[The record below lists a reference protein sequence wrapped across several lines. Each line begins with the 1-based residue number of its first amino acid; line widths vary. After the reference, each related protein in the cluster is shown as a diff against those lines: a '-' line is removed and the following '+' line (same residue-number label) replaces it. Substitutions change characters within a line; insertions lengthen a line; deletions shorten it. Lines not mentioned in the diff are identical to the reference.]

1 MVEKE
6 AVLFLLE
13 RLYEGS
19 SVRLLV
25 GDNMEAL
32 GKDIVVEVVVVFDVL
47 AEAENNW
54 LTRRH
59 LRCFRCVI
67 SEVIIKRE
75 FWLDFWSNS
84 QFASHP
90 SHCTV

>member
-1 MVEKE
+1 MAMEKG

-25 GDNMEAL
+25 GDNMKAL
-32 GKDIVVEVVVVFDVL
+32 GKDIIVEVVVVFDIL

-54 LTRRH
+54 LARRH
-59 LRCFRCVI
+59 LRCLCNIRGN
-67 SEVIIKRE
+67 K
-75 FWLDFWSNS
+75 
-84 QFASHP
+84 
-90 SHCTV
+90 